1 MNEAVG
7 RNGILQVADVRS
19 ATDDR
24 VDVYRVA
31 CVVVQRDAHQL
42 VGAQGLDDVAH
53 HLPQQRAQSVGV
65 AFALGTSLP
74 AGGWLIDLYSKR
86 KNHRDIINKR

>member
-53 HLPQQRAQSVGV
+53 HLSEQRAQPVGV
-65 AFALGTSLP
+65 DFALGTSL
-74 AGGWLIDLYSKR
+74 GG
-86 KNHRDIINKR
+86 